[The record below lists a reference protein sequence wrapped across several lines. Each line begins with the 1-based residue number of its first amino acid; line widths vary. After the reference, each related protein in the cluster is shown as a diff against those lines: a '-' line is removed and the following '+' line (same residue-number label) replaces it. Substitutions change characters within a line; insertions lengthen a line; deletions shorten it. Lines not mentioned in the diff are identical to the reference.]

1 MERMPLLKTLTAIT
15 GMFGSG
21 RSPALLLNLV
31 APRRGYKVARDIAY
45 GEGPRGRLDLYIPD
59 SLQAPAPVVLFFY
72 GGAFQ
77 AGWKNE
83 YRIVGEALA
92 SAGLIVAVADY
103 RIHPHG
109 RYPDFLQDG
118 AKAFAALRRIAA
130 SHGGDPERIFLAG
143 HSAGAYIAVMLALDA
158 RYVRAEGEDVAAIRG
173 VIGIAGPYDFLPIVD
188 PTLIEIFGGPNRPET
203 QPVHYANGKK
213 PPMLLA
219 TGANDGRVQVKST
232 RNLSALLRAAGS
244 DVQERIYPDVG
255 HMGIIL
261 ALAPPFRRRAPLRED
276 IVRFVESH

>member
-1 MERMPLLKTLTAIT
+1 MPLLKTLTAIC
-15 GMFGSG
+15 GVFGEG

-31 APRRGYKVARDIAY
+31 APRRRYGVVRDIAY

-59 SLQAPAPVVLFFY
+59 EVQRPAPVVLFFY

-83 YRIVGEALA
+83 YRIVGEALT

-103 RIHPHG
+103 RIHPKA
-109 RYPDFLQDG
+109 RYPDFLHDG
-118 AKAFAALRRIAA
+118 AKAFAVLRRIVG

-143 HSAGAYIAVMLALDA
+143 HSAGAYIAVMLALDG
-158 RYVRAEGEDVAAIRG
+158 RYVRAEGEDVTAIRG
-173 VIGIAGPYDFLPIVD
+173 VIGIAGPYDFLPILD
-188 PTLIEIFGGPNRPET
+188 PTLIEIFGGSNRPET
-203 QPVHYANGKK
+203 QPVHYAGGKK

-232 RNLSALLRAAGS
+232 RNLSVLLRAAGS
-244 DVQERIYPDVG
+244 EVEERIYPDVG

-261 ALAPPFRRRAPLRED
+261 SLAPAFRRRAPLRAD
-276 IVRFVESH
+276 IVRFVQSH

>member
-1 MERMPLLKTLTAIT
+1 MHLLKTLTALT
-15 GMFGSG
+15 GVFGVG
-21 RSPALLLNLV
+21 RSPAILLNLV
-31 APRRGYKVARDIAY
+31 APRRGYTVARDIAY

-59 SLQAPAPVVLFFY
+59 RVQAPSPVVLFFY

-83 YRIVGEALA
+83 YRIVGEALT

-103 RIHPHG
+103 RIHPQG
-109 RYPDFLQDG
+109 RYPDFLEDG
-118 AKAFAALRRIAA
+118 AKAFALLRRIVA

-158 RYVRAEGEDVAAIRG
+158 RYLRAEGEDSGAIRG
-173 VIGIAGPYDFLPIVD
+173 VIGIAGPYDFLPILD
-188 PTLIEIFGGPNRPET
+188 PTLIEIFGGPDRAET
-203 QPVHYANGKK
+203 QPIHYANGKT

-219 TGANDGRVQVKST
+219 TGANDGRVQLKST
-232 RNLSALLRAAGS
+232 RNLSARLRAAGS
-244 DVQERIYPDVG
+244 DIEECIYPGVG

-261 ALAPPFRRRAPLRED
+261 SLAPAFRRRAPLRDD
-276 IVRFVESH
+276 IVRFVRNH